1 MSRIYFVEG
10 NIGCGKTTIL
20 DAIQKYI
27 QETNITDIEVI
38 YEPVR
43 IWQELGLLDKFY
55 KDIRRWSYTFQN
67 VAFITKMMELEK
79 LKTKGDKIYI
89 VERSPMTDRNCFA
102 ELCFESGFMTE
113 MEWQAY
119 NMWYNHYINS
129 FEYDGFIYLKAEPER
144 CLERINTRN
153 RGEETSI
160 SIDYLNSL
168 HQKHQL
174 WLDGENKE
182 KLYLDDNY
190 TLDTIHSAVQ
200 QVLDFI
206 NA

>member
-1 MSRIYFVEG
+1 MAITISIEG
-10 NIGCGKTTIL
+10 NIGVGKSSFIDIL
-20 DAIQKYI
+20 KKNFDC
-27 QETNITDIEVI
+27 EVVP
-38 YEPVR
+38 EPVQMWLN
-43 IWQELGLLDKFY
+43 IKDTNNKNILQTFY
-55 KDIRRWSYTFQN
+55 DDITRWGYTFQN

-79 LKTKGDKIYI
+79 LKTKGEKIYI
-89 VERSPMTDRNCFA
+89 VERSPITDRNCFA

-119 NMWYNHYINS
+119 NMWYNHYIHS

-200 QVLDFI
+200 QVLDFM

>member
-1 MSRIYFVEG
+1 MPKIYFVEG

-27 QETNITDIEVI
+27 RERNISDIEVI

-43 IWQELGLLDKFY
+43 KWQEMGLLDKFY
-55 KDIRRWSYTFQN
+55 KDINRWSYTFQN

-79 LKTKGDKIYI
+79 LREEKIYI
-89 VERSPMTDRNCFA
+89 IERSPMTDRNCFA
-102 ELCFESGFMTE
+102 ELCYESGYMTE

-119 NMWYNHYINS
+119 NMWYNHYIHS
-129 FEYDGFIYLKAEPER
+129 FEYDGFIYLNALPER

-168 HQKHQL
+168 HEKHQR
-174 WLDGENKE
+174 WLDGERKD
-182 KLYLDDNY
+182 KLYLEDNY
-190 TLDTIHSAVQ
+190 TLDTIDEAVQ
-200 QVLDFI
+200 RVLDFI